1 MEEKAAAVQDQDEQQ
16 PSVAEVS
23 AKIKPPP
30 KIKLKKLV
38 GPGEAMA
45 DIQVEETQEETASA
59 PVRKK
64 ISVRP
69 MMMSSN
75 NVKLATSKPL
85 IKLQAS

>member
-1 MEEKAAAVQDQDEQQ
+1 MEEKAAAAQQDQDEQQ
-16 PSVAEVS
+16 PSVGEVT
-23 AKIKPPP
+23 AKIKPA

-45 DIQVEETQEETASA
+45 DIQVEDTQEEAASA

-85 IKLQAS
+85 IKL